1 MSVHVSWGNNH
12 PSYNKLSKDYNLPT
26 NIWDRYSEN
35 MKRGYVLKNQQ
46 YVSHFRTKLEE
57 EENIGDKPKK
67 SIPILEFISGLVRV
81 QRFRD
86 IGFDYLENC
95 SDEMLTIQLKSLIN
109 ETSEIFDKDYHKWG
123 LEGDEYSQENNPF
136 NKLKSI
142 NNSNK

>member
-46 YVSHFRTKLEE
+46 YVSHFRTKLEGE
-57 EENIGDKPKK
+57 KNIGDKPEK
-67 SIPILEFISGLVRV
+67 SIPIFKFIGGLVRI
-81 QRFRD
+81 QRFRE
-86 IGFDYLENC
+86 IGFDYLEKS
-95 SDEMLTIQLKSLIN
+95 SDEMLTIQLESLMN
-109 ETSEIFDKDYHKWG
+109 ETSEIFDEDYHKWG

-136 NKLKSI
+136 NKLK
-142 NNSNK
+142 

>member
-46 YVSHFRTKLEE
+46 YVSHFRTKLEG
-57 EENIGDKPKK
+57 EENIGDKPEK
-67 SIPILEFISGLVRV
+67 SIPILKFIGGLVRI
-81 QRFRD
+81 QRFRE
-86 IGFDYLENC
+86 IGFDYLEKS
-95 SDEMLTIQLKSLIN
+95 SDEMLTIQLESLMN
-109 ETSEIFDKDYHKWG
+109 ETSEIFDEDYHKWG

-136 NKLKSI
+136 NKLK
-142 NNSNK
+142 